1 MPKIIKSYSSKKVI
15 YTLQKEEK
23 KTIYF
28 DNELELKKK
37 EKIKEEEIYNIRE
50 IKTKLNSIMI
60 KELEL
65 NEKEMK
71 LKDKEIYLQKE
82 YDELKK
88 RKENINIIN
97 KEKEENLIS
106 ILIRD
111 VNEEINFPIV
121 CSKMDE
127 FVKIEELIYEKYPKF
142 KETENY
148 FLCNGAKINRFKT
161 LVENRI
167 HDGDIITLFWDY

>member
-1 MPKIIKSYSSKKVI
+1 M
-15 YTLQKEEK
+15 
-23 KTIYF
+23 
-28 DNELELKKK
+28 
-37 EKIKEEEIYNIRE
+37 
-50 IKTKLNSIMI
+50 KLNSIMI

-71 LKDKEIYLQKE
+71 LKDKEIYFQKE
-82 YDELKK
+82 YDEINK

-106 ILIRD
+106 IIIRD
-111 VNEEINFPIV
+111 VNLEINFPIV

-148 FLCNGAKINRFKT
+148 FLCNGAKINRFKA

-167 HDGDIITLFWDY
+167 HNNDIITLFCDLLNY

>member
-1 MPKIIKSYSSKKVI
+1 
-15 YTLQKEEK
+15 
-23 KTIYF
+23 
-28 DNELELKKK
+28 
-37 EKIKEEEIYNIRE
+37 
-50 IKTKLNSIMI
+50 
-60 KELEL
+60 
-65 NEKEMK
+65 MK

-167 HDGDIITLFWDY
+167 HNNDIITLFCDLLNY